1 MLPRQLRVKK
11 RVKRSYS
18 EGAREGGREGG
29 GSSTPRSSQ
38 GGETNRGK
46 EGDREALPP
55 TPRHSQEGEVKSIIL
70 RAGWKCCPRT
80 CFKKKKVVAFPR
92 ITSIADLILDFLIR
106 FFPPPLPAASSRPS
120 TARRLL
126 VSAHCVRG
134 FSSLLSDPANGV
146 SR

>member
-1 MLPRQLRVKK
+1 MDVLPRQLRVKK

-18 EGAREGGREGG
+18 EEGREGRREGG

-70 RAGWKCCPRT
+70 GAGWKCCPRT
-80 CFKKKKVVAFPR
+80 RFKEKKVVAFPR

-106 FFPPPLPAASSRPS
+106 FSPPPSSPLPAASPRPS
-120 TARRLL
+120 TARRSL
-126 VSAHCVRG
+126 VSTHCVRG
-134 FSSLLSDPANGV
+134 FLKFT
-146 SR
+146 

>member
-18 EGAREGGREGG
+18 EEGREGGREGG

-70 RAGWKCCPRT
+70 GAGWKCCPRT
-80 CFKKKKVVAFPR
+80 RFKEKKVVAFPR

-106 FFPPPLPAASSRPS
+106 FFPPPPSSSPCSFTAAFDRPAL
-120 TARRLL
+120 ARINALCPRL
-126 VSAHCVRG
+126 
-134 FSSLLSDPANGV
+134 FKFT
-146 SR
+146 